1 MQFIQYVSSAR
12 LVNSTGAA
20 LQKYII
26 IPILFVHGS
35 QHLVEGSS
43 LKDKMLAA
51 LFPGHR
57 TTACIYALMHTQS
70 VTPPPAKLNAMPWL
84 LYTKGRSKEVY
95 LSNDQ
100 GNS

>member
-12 LVNSTGAA
+12 LVDSTGAA

-57 TTACIYALMHTQS
+57 PTACIYALMHTQS
-70 VTPPPAKLNAMPWL
+70 VTLPPAKLNAMPWF
-84 LYTKGRSKEVY
+84 LYIQKEGTKKY
-95 LSNDQ
+95 I
-100 GNS
+100 

>member
-57 TTACIYALMHTQS
+57 TTACIYALMHIHTECN
-70 VTPPPAKLNAMPWL
+70 TPTSKAQRNAL
-84 LYTKGRSKEVY
+84 ASIYKRKEQRSIFE
-95 LSNDQ
+95 Q
-100 GNS
+100 

>member
-57 TTACIYALMHTQS
+57 TTALPAYMHLGKPSCKKKWATC
-70 VTPPPAKLNAMPWL
+70 T
-84 LYTKGRSKEVY
+84 TFFGRQKQRFSA
-95 LSNDQ
+95 
-100 GNS
+100 

>member
-1 MQFIQYVSSAR
+1 MNQSFCWYPVVIDSSAAFWKMMQFIQYVSSAR

-57 TTACIYALMHTQS
+57 TTACIYALCIHR
-70 VTPPPAKLNAMPWL
+70 V
-84 LYTKGRSKEVY
+84 
-95 LSNDQ
+95 
-100 GNS
+100 